1 MVIREVERGGGVIVR
16 AMKARQQEADRQR
29 AKFAGPHYSSL
40 VNDYVDQVYP
50 RKYPELPDKQRVS
63 LYELGDVIE
72 ELIADELRKR
82 SGFEKP
88 TPKRYKGVWFSPDGW
103 SPASKTIDEV
113 KGTRLSSAKVLRRPD
128 GLIDGIEDS
137 PKLLKHVLQLKGYMF
152 VWQAR
157 RGRLHEMFLNG
168 NWRPPFP
175 DPRTFVLRPETSH
188 ELSDTVTQMLDHG
201 NDRGL
206 L

>member
-1 MVIREVERGGGVIVR
+1 MIIREVERGGGVIVR
-16 AMKARQQEADRQR
+16 AMKARQAESDKHRPS
-29 AKFAGPHYSSL
+29 GVHYSDL
-40 VNDYVDQVYP
+40 VNDYVDQLYP
-50 RKYPELPDKQRVS
+50 RKFPEIPDKQRVS

-88 TPKRYKGVWFSPDGW
+88 KPVRFKGVWFSPDGY
-103 SPASKTIDEV
+103 STASRTVDEV
-113 KGTRLSSAKVLRRPD
+113 KSTRLSSGKILRRPD

-137 PKLLKHVLQLKGYMF
+137 PKLLKYILQLKGYMF
-152 VWQAR
+152 VKDAK
-157 RGRLHEMFLNG
+157 RGRLHVVFLNG

-175 DPRTFVLRPETSH
+175 DPRTFVVRPETDR
-188 ELSDTVTQMLDHG
+188 ECQDTVFQMLDHG
-201 NDRGL
+201 RDRGL